1 VEQIMANF
9 GFESTTDD
17 VLAGQDLSGKIALV
31 TGGTSGIGWET
42 ARALAAAGAH
52 VVVTARDATKAGE
65 AIDRLR
71 EAVPAGQFDFV
82 VLELASLASVR
93 DAAGDILA
101 RFPAINILINNAAV
115 MTPPFGR
122 TADGFETQFGTN
134 HMGHFVLTNLLVPA
148 LIAGAPS
155 RVVVLSSAAH
165 QLGGVLWDDI
175 NFDRDPY
182 DRAKAYSQAKT
193 ANMLFAVELDRRL
206 RSRGVRAFGVHPGV
220 INTHLHR
227 HLTQEI
233 IAELRAAAAIGG
245 ARMAP
250 QKSKSL
256 PQGAATSVW
265 AATAPELEG
274 KGGQYLQD
282 CGIAPASTPEV
293 TGVKPYALDPAAA
306 ARLWEISE
314 RMAGETFA
322 SP

>member
-1 VEQIMANF
+1 MMAEF
-9 GFESTTDD
+9 GFESTADD
-17 VLAGQDLSGKIALV
+17 VLAGQDLSGRTALV
-31 TGGTSGIGWET
+31 TGATSGIGWET

-52 VVVTARDATKAGE
+52 VVFTARDATKADE
-65 AIDRLR
+65 AVGSLR
-71 EAVPAGQFDFV
+71 QAVPAGVFDVV

-93 DAAGDILA
+93 DAAKDILA

-134 HMGHFVLTNLLVPA
+134 HIGHFVLTNLLVPA
-148 LIAGAPS
+148 LVAGAPS

-175 NFDRDPY
+175 NFERAPY
-182 DRAKAYSQAKT
+182 DRAKAYAQAKT

-206 RSRGVRAFGVHPGV
+206 RSRGVPVFGVHPGV
-220 INTHLHR
+220 INTNLHR
-227 HLTQEI
+227 HLTKEI
-233 IAELRAAAAIGG
+233 LAELRASAATDAGQ
-245 ARMAP
+245 MAP
-250 QKSKSL
+250 QMRKTI

-265 AATAPELEG
+265 AATAPELDG
-274 KGGQYLQD
+274 KGGLYLQD
-282 CGIAPASTPEV
+282 CGIAPPATPEV

-314 RMAGETFA
+314 RMVGETFA
-322 SP
+322 LS

>member
-1 VEQIMANF
+1 MMANF

-17 VLAGQDLSGKIALV
+17 VLAGQDLSGKTALV
-31 TGGTSGIGWET
+31 TGGTSGIGRET

-52 VVVTARDATKAGE
+52 VVITARDATKADE
-65 AIDRLR
+65 TISSLR
-71 EAVPAGQFDFV
+71 EAAPAGVFDVV

-93 DAAGDILA
+93 DAAKDILA
-101 RFPAINILINNAAV
+101 RFPAIHILINNAAV

-134 HMGHFVLTNLLVPA
+134 HISHFVLTNRLVPA

-165 QLGGVLWDDI
+165 QLGDVLWDDI
-175 NFDRDPY
+175 NFEREPY

-206 RSRGVRAFGVHPGV
+206 NSHGVRAFGVHPGV
-220 INTHLHR
+220 ISTNLHR
-227 HLTQEI
+227 HLTKKI
-233 IAELRAAAAIGG
+233 LAELTAAAASGG

-250 QKSKSL
+250 QMRKSI

-265 AATAPELEG
+265 AATAPELDD
-274 KGGQYLQD
+274 KGGLYLQD
-282 CGIAPASTPEV
+282 CGIAPPSTPEV
-293 TGVKPYALDPAAA
+293 TGVKPYALDPGAAV
-306 ARLWEISE
+306 RLWEISE
-314 RMAGETFA
+314 RMVGETFA
-322 SP
+322 VSR